1 MMFHKFVEKT
11 LAGYINSVIMLMIVV
26 KYMKVKLI
34 LKRTHLYLDEK
45 LILHNGEAFL
55 KKEDN
60 IMYIEYVEE
69 DDVKVEVKASEDEL
83 SILRNGEHRSELV
96 FIPNKKTIG
105 KIISEYGVLPLEIYT
120 RKYIRNH
127 NVVALEYDII
137 HDDDVVDSFR
147 MIWNMKEDIRA

>member
-1 MMFHKFVEKT
+1 MMFRKFVEKT

-137 HDDDVVDSFR
+137 HDDDVDDSFR

>member
-1 MMFHKFVEKT
+1 MFRKFVEKT

-26 KYMKVKLI
+26 KYMKVKLT

-55 KKEDN
+55 KKEDGV
-60 IMYIEYVEE
+60 MHIEYVEE
-69 DDVKVEVKASEDEL
+69 HDVNVEVKASEDEL

-96 FIPNKKTIG
+96 FIPNQKTVG

-127 NVVALEYDII
+127 NVIALEYDII
-137 HDDDVVDSFR
+137 HDDDIVDGFR